1 MKERTLVN
9 STEANLM
16 GYIYEMYATE
26 YEDEFLIESVQI
38 DDQGKTRTLTQY
50 DLSKDM
56 VRTLAALLDQ

>member
-9 STEANLM
+9 STEANLI
-16 GYIYEMYATE
+16 GYIYEKYATE

-56 VRTLAALLDQ
+56 VRTLAALLD

>member
-1 MKERTLVN
+1 MKERTLVH
-9 STEANLM
+9 STEANLI
-16 GYIYEMYATE
+16 GYIYEEYATE

-56 VRTLAALLDQ
+56 VRTLAALLD